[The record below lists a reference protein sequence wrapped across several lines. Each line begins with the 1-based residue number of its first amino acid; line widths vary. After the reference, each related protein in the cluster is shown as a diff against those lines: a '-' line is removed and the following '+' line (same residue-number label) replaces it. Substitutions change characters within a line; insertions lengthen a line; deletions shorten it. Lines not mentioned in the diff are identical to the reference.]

1 MGLRK
6 DETILA
12 ITAIVC
18 ALILVMILLYAIK
31 LNERTEDVVIPEPE
45 PLVARYT
52 VVTEY
57 GTFPNVDHGSHID
70 GVAKLFLSDGSV
82 VWVSGSYLMTEN

>member
-1 MGLRK
+1 MRK
-6 DETILA
+6 QGTVFA
-12 ITAIVC
+12 IC
-18 ALILVMILLYAIK
+18 ALIGFWLLIAGLLVILYLDGVQEEARK
-31 LNERTEDVVIPEPE
+31 EE

-57 GTFPNVDHGSHID
+57 GTFANVDHRSHRD

-82 VWVSGSYLMTEN
+82 VWVSGSYLMIEN